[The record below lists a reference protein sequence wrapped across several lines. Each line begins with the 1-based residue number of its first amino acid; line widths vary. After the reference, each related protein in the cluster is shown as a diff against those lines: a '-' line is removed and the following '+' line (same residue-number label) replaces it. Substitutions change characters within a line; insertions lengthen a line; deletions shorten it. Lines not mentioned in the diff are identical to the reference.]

1 MSKLLDTFEKI
12 DRGSP
17 TPLGFGVSA
26 RAEKVPTM
34 AIVGLVSK
42 DHSEMAAV
50 LQRVKADGVL
60 IQDPPKG
67 SSLKKIAK
75 TLGALP
81 WGLRLQGVTEEAAQ
95 SYREAGCDFLALS
108 LELAHLGALGDKE
121 TAYFIFINADID
133 VCSLRAIQELP
144 VDGVLL
150 SMGSVQPPLTL
161 QNLLSVGVVRG
172 NISKHLLLEVPPEL
186 SIKEL
191 EGLRDMGVDGL
202 VLDMGT
208 TSEEALGKLRTAVM
222 ELPKQRPPREEKSSA
237 ILPQSFSVPSGGEPP
252 DEEEDF

>member
-1 MSKLLDTFEKI
+1 MSKLLDALEKI

-26 RAEKVPTM
+26 RVEKVPTM
-34 AIVGLVSK
+34 AIVGVVSK

-60 IQDPPKG
+60 IQGSPKG
-67 SSLKKIAK
+67 GSLKKIAK

-121 TAYFIFINADID
+121 TAYFISITAEMDER
-133 VCSLRAIQELP
+133 SLRAIQELP

-161 QNLLSVGVVRG
+161 QHLMSVGEVRG
-172 NISKHLLLEVPPEL
+172 NISKYLLLEVSPEL

-208 TSEEALGKLRTAVM
+208 TSEEALSKLRTAVM
-222 ELPKQRPPREEKSSA
+222 ELPKKRPPREEKSTA
-237 ILPQSFSVPSGGEPP
+237 ILPQSSSAPSEVQPP